1 MDNKLKYFKLGKDFD
16 QEEEKLPE
24 NQAIYLFVF
33 STLCFALS
41 NSIIKN
47 LKSIKPDH
55 NEFSFLLDRYF
66 FYAFINY
73 LVCKRNDIDLSGI
86 QKDDIKW
93 MLGRNISFFFG
104 FFLTNLCLN
113 YLRLGTAICLMMLA
127 PMWMSILSIFVLK
140 ENFHMRYLIGAGVC
154 FLGTIFM
161 SINERSDNNPG
172 KKISYFFIFIG
183 FLCGLLSS
191 GTTALANIASKV
203 LADKYDSNYVN
214 LIFGVWSSII
224 SLCMG
229 FLTAN
234 FWTDSFNCVIIN
246 HALINAIVS
255 YFSLHYLNLSYKY
268 IEVSKVNM
276 LGYLQLIFACIIG
289 YFYFDEKIF
298 MLDFLGASMIIG
310 YNVYNVF
317 VISK

>member
-16 QEEEKLPE
+16 EEQEKLPE
-24 NQAIYLFVF
+24 NQAIYLFIF

-55 NEFSFLLDRYF
+55 NEFSFLLDRYL

-73 LVCKRNDIDLSGI
+73 LVCRRNEINIGGINKEDIA
-86 QKDDIKW
+86 W
-93 MLGRNISFFFG
+93 MLARNLSFFFG
-104 FFLTNLCLN
+104 FFLTNLSLN

-127 PMWMSILSIFVLK
+127 PLWMSILSIFVLK
-140 ENFHMRYLIGAGVC
+140 ESYHIRYLYGAGLC
-154 FLGTIFM
+154 FVGTIFM
-161 SINERSDNNPG
+161 SINERSDVNTG
-172 KKISYFFIFIG
+172 KNISYLLVFSG
-183 FLCGLLSS
+183 FLCGLASS
-191 GTTALANIASKV
+191 GTTALANISSKV

-214 LIFGVWSSII
+214 LIFGFWSSII

-229 FLTAN
+229 FLTKN
-234 FWTDSFNCVIIN
+234 FWSDSFNCLVLN

-255 YFSLHYLNLSYKY
+255 YFSLHYLNLSYKH

-276 LGYLQLIFACIIG
+276 LGYLQLVFACVIG